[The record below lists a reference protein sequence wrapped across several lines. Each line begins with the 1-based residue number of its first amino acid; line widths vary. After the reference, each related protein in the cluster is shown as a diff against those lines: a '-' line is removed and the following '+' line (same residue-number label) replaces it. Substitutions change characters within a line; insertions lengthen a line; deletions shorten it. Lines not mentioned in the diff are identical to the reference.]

1 MSRNTERLH
10 FYCKSL
16 YTVILILQCSGQ
28 VKSWLAADREKI
40 DKSWFQEK
48 NSKYLPKISQMFL
61 SFINFPIKFISAST
75 WVSRKCE
82 PVCWVLAGHD
92 TSLSTVT
99 RDTCPHRRHDHWSPD
114 VMFPAPAT
122 SVSHLITSLQRLMS
136 HISQRLITSWSWCLR
151 RWAGAGA
158 GAGAGAAS
166 ARLSWWASRSS
177 RWTRC
182 TWCWRWSPACN
193 SGEMLKQCG
202 KYFL

>member
-1 MSRNTERLH
+1 MSRHWLMFDFVKILWPLLLPLHCVCLLKRCLSPATTYNYCNKMKTTTAAVKYVTEYGEVTLLLQESLH
-10 FYCKSL
+10 
-16 YTVILILQCSGQ
+16 Q

-114 VMFPAPAT
+114 VMFPGP
-122 SVSHLITSLQRLMS
+122 SH
-136 HISQRLITSWSWCLR
+136 
-151 RWAGAGA
+151 
-158 GAGAGAAS
+158 
-166 ARLSWWASRSS
+166 
-177 RWTRC
+177 
-182 TWCWRWSPACN
+182 
-193 SGEMLKQCG
+193 
-202 KYFL
+202 

>member
-136 HISQRLITSWSWCLR
+136 HNVT
-151 RWAGAGA
+151 
-158 GAGAGAAS
+158 AAS
-166 ARLSWWASRSS
+166 HVS
-177 RWTRC
+177 
-182 TWCWRWSPACN
+182 
-193 SGEMLKQCG
+193 
-202 KYFL
+202 